1 MHKQSRTAA
10 FRIQF
15 IQRLLTGSEE
25 FELEESSLLYIERVR
40 RHGIGW
46 SLILARSA
54 KAETTFSDFYR
65 NLFKVWTLFE
75 IPKDCELFVL
85 AVARALTSEPRYSV
99 TEENL
104 LNSGLLTIGQ
114 VLQVAG
120 ANFSDVI
127 ATTEKMAMRSFRL
140 VARALDKWKTALS
153 DKEFKLLLDYLLG
166 LVNPDCTD
174 SFPDLYFIPIM
185 DNCEGCFLEVNN
197 LIVKGS
203 AITSGK
209 VCQNF

>member
-1 MHKQSRTAA
+1 MDLVRDSKRTVNSLYWLLQEPFNFGSR
-10 FRIQF
+10 
-15 IQRLLTGSEE
+15 L
-25 FELEESSLLYIERVR
+25 
-40 RHGIGW
+40 
-46 SLILARSA
+46 
-54 KAETTFSDFYR
+54 
-65 NLFKVWTLFE
+65 
-75 IPKDCELFVL
+75 
-85 AVARALTSEPRYSV
+85 ALTSEPRYSV
-99 TEENL
+99 REENL

-127 ATTEKMAMRSFRL
+127 ATTEKMGMRSFRL

-174 SFPDLYFIPIM
+174 SFPDLYLIPIM

>member
-1 MHKQSRTAA
+1 M
-10 FRIQF
+10 
-15 IQRLLTGSEE
+15 
-25 FELEESSLLYIERVR
+25 
-40 RHGIGW
+40 
-46 SLILARSA
+46 
-54 KAETTFSDFYR
+54 
-65 NLFKVWTLFE
+65 
-75 IPKDCELFVL
+75 
-85 AVARALTSEPRYSV
+85 